1 MAYHSL
7 YVQTPTWT
15 PLNTSN
21 HPCVL
26 QSTTLGGMLPA
37 TQNTPMQL
45 FPSQEPLDYAE
56 NINQRMLYRRLY
68 SQSQPNQQAIVLQNM
83 KQKKYVGGSVSSSQR
98 LEQKKSIAVGK
109 TGLQIGTQHNNQNA
123 ITPFYST
130 KSFFPNDVKTTLI
143 RVRNHGSAAPKKKG
157 AIENKFMSNLSAGYG
172 ADGIRSTYS

>member
-26 QSTTLGGMLPA
+26 ATTTIGGKLPA

-45 FPSQEPLDYAE
+45 FPMQEPLDSVE
-56 NINQRMLYRRLY
+56 NSNPRSLYRRLY
-68 SQSQPNQQAIVLQNM
+68 SQPDQQEIILQNFKM
-83 KQKKYVGGSVSSSQR
+83 KKYLGGSVSSSLR
-98 LEQKKSIAVGK
+98 LQQKKSIAVGK
-109 TGLQIGTQHNNQNA
+109 TAFQVGSQHDNQNA
-123 ITPFYST
+123 ITPFYTT
-130 KSFFPNDVKTTLI
+130 KNYFPNDVKTSLI

-157 AIENKFMSNLSAGYG
+157 AIENHFRSNLSAGYG
-172 ADGIRSTYS
+172 SGGIRSTYS